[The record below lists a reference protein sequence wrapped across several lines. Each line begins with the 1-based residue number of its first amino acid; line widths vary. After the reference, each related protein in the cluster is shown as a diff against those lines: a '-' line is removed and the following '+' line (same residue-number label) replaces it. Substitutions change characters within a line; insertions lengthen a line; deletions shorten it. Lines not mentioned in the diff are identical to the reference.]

1 MDKITVNSPA
11 KINIGLKIIEKRE
24 DGYYNLQTIFY
35 PLLLSDVLTFE
46 KNNTTILETDSDD
59 IQKLNDNLIIKAK
72 EILEK
77 HITKKLNV
85 RIHLEKNIP
94 LGAGLGG
101 GSSNAATTLKSLN
114 SLYKLNCDYD
124 TLADLALQLG
134 SDVPFFLDPV
144 ACFATSRGEKM
155 KNISLYLSNPILLV
169 NPGIHIS
176 TKWAFEQVKVSEDTD
191 NFQRMGDLEIVTVDD
206 IKRFATNDFEEIV
219 FTAYPEIK
227 KIKEGLYSLGA
238 NFVLMTGTGS
248 TLYAIFSNLQKANS
262 AREYYKNKY
271 YTFLNYPVNKGSIT

>member
-1 MDKITVNSPA
+1 MQQRV
-11 KINIGLKIIEKRE
+11 
-24 DGYYNLQTIFY
+24 
-35 PLLLSDVLTFE
+35 LS
-46 KNNTTILETDSDD
+46 
-59 IQKLNDNLIIKAK
+59 
-72 EILEK
+72 
-77 HITKKLNV
+77 
-85 RIHLEKNIP
+85 
-94 LGAGLGG
+94 
-101 GSSNAATTLKSLN
+101 
-114 SLYKLNCDYD
+114 
-124 TLADLALQLG
+124 
-134 SDVPFFLDPV
+134 
-144 ACFATSRGEKM
+144 
-155 KNISLYLSNPILLV
+155 
-169 NPGIHIS
+169 
-176 TKWAFEQVKVSEDTD
+176 